1 MKTPLQD
8 GAQSHG
14 ANELDLCAADWLQ
27 RQTFWNWGV
36 DEQAALDAWLAQ
48 SRAHRIAYWRQKAVW
63 DNTERLVALRSP
75 ASPRGR
81 RAAAGKPQI
90 FRIAAAAIAIG
101 VLGFAGLLY
110 LQRAKTKETV
120 YATRVGGRQMVAL
133 ADGSRIELNT
143 DTVLRMRSEARGR
156 FATLEKGEAF
166 FHIKHD
172 AAHPFV
178 VNVADHRV
186 TDLGTEFSIRNT
198 PDRLEVTL
206 IEGRAR
212 FESTNKSLSAQTTV
226 LTPGDVVVAT
236 MQATTVAKRPE
247 KELKSELGWRHGML
261 TFYRATLSDAANE
274 FNRYNERKIVV
285 ADRAAAAELI
295 DGTFPTNDVDLFGRV
310 AHAVLGLQVKNE
322 SREIVISR

>member
-8 GAQSHG
+8 GAQSRG

-27 RQTFWNWGV
+27 RQTFWNWGA

-75 ASPRGR
+75 VSARDER
-81 RAAAGKPQI
+81 IADGKSQI
-90 FRIAAAAIAIG
+90 FRIAAAAIAVG
-101 VLGFAGLLY
+101 VLGVSGLLY
-110 LQRAKTKETV
+110 LQHAYTKETV
-120 YATRVGGRQMVAL
+120 YATRVGGRQTVAL

-143 DTVLRMRSEARGR
+143 DTVLRVRSDAHGR
-156 FATLEKGEAF
+156 LATLENGEAF
-166 FHIKHD
+166 FRIKHD

-198 PDRLEVTL
+198 PDRLEVAL

-212 FESTNKSLSAQTTV
+212 FESTNKSLTAQATV

-236 MQATTVAKRPE
+236 AQATTIAKKPE
-247 KELKSELGWRHGML
+247 KELKNELGWRHGML

-274 FNRYNERKIVV
+274 FNRYNDRKIVV

-322 SREIVISR
+322 SSEIVISR